1 MRYVLLARVTVGA
14 SVTGLL
20 VFLPTAVDPGLGV
33 ADAGQQLTLTAAQT
47 RYVRAQTNIMLTA
60 ATTPVQHPVR
70 REATVAPS
78 APPAAANPTDIP
90 VAALAAYQQAAI
102 RESTVA
108 PGCHL
113 SWQLLAGIGSVESN
127 NAAAGG
133 SGNQNWDGVANPPI
147 YGPVLD
153 GHIGRAVPDTDHG
166 KLDGD
171 TKWDRAVGPM
181 QFLPSTWARV
191 GIDADADGIADPQDI
206 RDAAASAA
214 DYLCKGGVDLENAQQ
229 LSAAVFSYNHADWYV
244 NDVLTVA
251 ATYGTQ
257 SLQPGAPG
265 SSVIVSTA
273 IAFAYA
279 HLGDPYRWGG
289 TGPLYDCSGF
299 TQAAYATAGVTIPRT
314 SEEQWLQLPRV
325 AGGQL
330 EPGDLVF
337 FNPGEFRP
345 GLPGHVGIYLGG
357 GYMIDDPH
365 TGATV
370 SIVSIDGFG
379 KYVGAARPALVAPEA

>member
-1 MRYVLLARVTVGA
+1 MLLARVTVGA
-14 SVTGLL
+14 CLTALP

-33 ADAGQQLTLTAAQT
+33 ANAGQQLTLTAAQT
-47 RYVRAQTNIMLTA
+47 KYVRAQTSIMLA
-60 ATTPVQHPVR
+60 AAKTPVRHPVQR
-70 REATVAPS
+70 QATVAP
-78 APPAAANPTDIP
+78 AEPPATTSPTGIP
-90 VAALAAYQQAAI
+90 VAALAAYQQAAT
-102 RESTVA
+102 RESTVS

-133 SGNQNWDGVANPPI
+133 SANLNWDGVADPPI

-153 GHIGRAVPDTDHG
+153 GQIGKAVPDSDNG

-171 TKWDRAVGPM
+171 SSWDRAAGPM
-181 QFLPSTWARV
+181 QFLPSTWVRV
-191 GIDADADGIADPQDI
+191 GVDADADGVADPQDI

-214 DYLCKGGVDLENAQQ
+214 DYLCKGGADMENVQQ
-229 LSAAVFSYNHADWYV
+229 LSAAVFSYNHAGWYV

-251 ATYGTQ
+251 ASYGTQ
-257 SLQPGAPG
+257 SLTPGAPG
-265 SSVIVSTA
+265 SSLIVSTA

-299 TQAAYATAGVTIPRT
+299 TQASYDAAGVQIPRT

-337 FNPGEFRP
+337 FNPGEFRA

-379 KYVGAARPALVAPEA
+379 KYVGAARPALAAAATA